1 MYGYK
6 AAMSSLFAALLLG
19 ACGGGSGTDTKVTE
33 NKPPEVNQPSGF
45 VGALVQDSGKTER
58 YIKNGI
64 YAASLSESDY
74 TAGGEVASPSI
85 GSSPYS
91 TTNTVESG
99 VDEADRIKYD
109 GETFYLANYP
119 IWSSANQS
127 PADIRVIQRN
137 QDDTLA
143 SLPNIPLAQESDN
156 IIGIYLHQKRLVA
169 ISSTMPV
176 YPIDFL
182 SIAPWEPAEQQF
194 SIQFFNVS
202 DPHNALAENLLTFDG
217 SLLSTRRID
226 NQLYVASSYVPY
238 IDGLQSYAATDEEKL
253 ANYQNVIGV
262 SSDDVMPRVDIN
274 GQSMAMNL
282 MAECYVP
289 EAATEDDGF
298 AQILT
303 VTRINIDDPTDQQSI
318 CMSVQ
323 AYMLYMSEQSM
334 YLASSIEGQQTAF
347 HKISLENMSYQASGA
362 VDGVLSWRSDPLFK
376 VDESDGYLRVVTT
389 DNSVSPAVHQLTVL
403 AQSGNELT
411 TIASLP
417 NENQPQGIG
426 KPGEDIY
433 AVRFIDEQAYIVTFE
448 RIDPLYIIDLSDNTA
463 PFIAGSLEIP
473 GFSSYLHPL
482 KNGLLL
488 GVGQQV
494 QLDDLPSNGDATLNK
509 NNPQVML
516 SPPPVEPNG
525 MKVSLFDIRD
535 LANPIELTSIIAA
548 DAFTPVEFNYKALSV
563 LEADGYYRFAFPVEK
578 LNSSI
583 AVSSNDNVV
592 DVPQNSLMLFA
603 VETKDVSPELEW
615 LGNVKADN
623 DSAEYIFSGED
634 RSVIQGEYVYYFRG
648 NQVWQ
653 ALWAN
658 SSTVS
663 GPF

>member
-1 MYGYK
+1 MYGNK

-74 TAGGEVASPSI
+74 TAGGDVASPSI

-137 QDDTLA
+137 QDDTLT
-143 SLPNIPLAQESDN
+143 SLPNIPLAQESDD

-176 YPIDFL
+176 YPIDFI
-182 SIAPWEPAEQQF
+182 SIAPWEPVEQKF
-194 SIQFFNVS
+194 SVQFFNVS

-238 IDGLQSYAATDEEKL
+238 IDGLQPYAATDEEKL

-262 SSDDVMPRVDIN
+262 SSDAVMPRVDIN

-376 VDESDGYLRVVTT
+376 VDESDGYLRVITT

-417 NENQPQGIG
+417 NENQPQAIG

-448 RIDPLYIIDLSDNTA
+448 RIDPLYIIDLSDNSA

-494 QLDDLPSNGDATLNK
+494 QLDDLPSNGDATLVENSA
-509 NNPQVML
+509 QVML

-535 LANPIELTSIIAA
+535 AANPIELTSIIAA

-563 LEADGYYRFAFPVEK
+563 LEADGFYRFAFPVEK
-578 LNSSI
+578 LKSSTD
-583 AVSSNDNVV
+583 VSSNDNVV
-592 DVPQNSLMLFA
+592 DVPQNSLMLFS

-658 SSTVS
+658 PSAVS